1 VKIWHQDASG
11 RFKEVS
17 FSPIEAHRYSV
28 NKVEFAP
35 DGCKLM
41 SCSLDGNACLWDTS
55 SGRRANPPLQSSGAG
70 VRTCRFSPNGGM
82 VVTGGDDER
91 AMVWSIPD
99 GAIKM
104 QVHHI

>member
-1 VKIWHQDASG
+1 M
-11 RFKEVS
+11 S

-41 SCSLDGNACLWDTS
+41 SCSLDGNACLWDMS

-70 VRTCRFSPNGGM
+70 VRTCRFSPDGRM

-91 AMVWSIPD
+91 AMVWCIPD
-99 GAIKM
+99 GAMKM
-104 QVHHI
+104 FAYFSTSWQNSDFMLNISG